1 MQIWI
6 VAQTKADKDGNVT
19 NWELGGVYST
29 EERALADCTERTDCY
44 WPANLDEPFGRETTY
59 HGVYPARDR

>member
-6 VAQTKADKDGNVT
+6 VAQTKADTDGNVT

-29 EERALADCTERTDCY
+29 EERALADCTEPTDCY
-44 WPANLDEPFGRETTY
+44 WPATLDESFGRETTY
-59 HGVYPARDR
+59 HGVYPAGL